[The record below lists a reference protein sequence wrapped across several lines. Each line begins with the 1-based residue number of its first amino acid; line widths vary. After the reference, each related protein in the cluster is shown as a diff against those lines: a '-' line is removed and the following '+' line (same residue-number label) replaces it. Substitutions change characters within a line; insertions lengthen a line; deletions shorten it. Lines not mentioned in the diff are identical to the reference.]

1 MGFDKIRLGVEEIFT
16 IIITDVDGRKVGK
29 WTILKRDFGQVLKI
43 LVNKYSLDFRVVTKK
58 RDKDLD
64 WAM

>member
-29 WTILKRDFGQVLKI
+29 WTILKRDLGNVLKI
-43 LVNKYSLDFRVVTKK
+43 LVNKYSLDFSVISKNK
-58 RDKDLD
+58 DKDLD
-64 WAM
+64 WAI